1 MLLPF
6 LSSAV
11 FGLNEKSRCFI
22 LICSVEKEP
31 MVLEWKKAWWATF
44 NLCPFRPPHTC
55 LPICHMPPYHQSTPN
70 HVSLGLVRRRPRCAA
85 CQHFLAQNQISR
97 RKSGQPETPKPGMRP
112 QTQKC
117 TSLFYVMNLAVSHKR
132 RTDAAIR
139 GIDMNLWIW
148 RGRVTD
154 NHLER
159 DTERI
164 LLWWYTN

>member
-1 MLLPF
+1 
-6 LSSAV
+6 
-11 FGLNEKSRCFI
+11 
-22 LICSVEKEP
+22 

-44 NLCPFRPPHTC
+44 NLCPLQTSSHMLAH
-55 LPICHMPPYHQSTPN
+55 LPYAPPYHQSTPN
-70 HVSLGLVRRRPRCAA
+70 HVSLGLVRRRARCAA

-117 TSLFYVMNLAVSHKR
+117 TSLFYVMNLAVSPKR
-132 RTDAAIR
+132 RTDAAIT
-139 GIDMNLWIW
+139 GIDMNLWVW

-154 NHLER
+154 ITLER

-164 LLWWYTN
+164 LL